1 MNPRDVIE
9 PVLRWWRRRHPGLP
23 IEHRGPPKARDKSGP
38 VEHGPTK
45 APFSRARRR
54 ERNRARE
61 RAHAAGQ
68 HPSYPNRR

>member
-1 MNPRDVIE
+1 MIGRLLDW
-9 PVLRWWRRRHPGLP
+9 LRWFWRRWHPFEP
-23 IEHRGPPKARDKSGP
+23 IEHREPDRRQRLP

-45 APFSRARRR
+45 APFNRSARRA
-54 ERNRARE
+54 RNRARE